1 MHARRGGSRGHRLTV
16 NGFDYC
22 LYSAFLVAKCQGW
35 SANAEF
41 YYRWINNFDTMG
53 GPSPHG
59 DLEAH
64 GFVAEIG
71 KMLHPRSLELIARMS
86 GINTM
91 FGDTWEYAAGLNWFI
106 NGTHKH
112 KLTFDVS
119 TLDDLPTS
127 NTSPNFELGQD
138 GLLYLVQYQVAF

>member
-1 MHARRGGSRGHRLTV
+1 LTV